1 MNPSLVQVL
10 LGVALGALGLPLL
23 ALLLRGLTIRVDEQA
38 TVLLTRFGRL
48 ARQLDRPG
56 LHVVPER
63 ALPWVRT
70 HVVPR
75 RREGRRFPGVA
86 INDARGT
93 TVTVDLWIELR
104 VRDPARATFAV
115 DDWERGLGNL
125 VARAATAVLGN
136 REFHE
141 FLRNHDELADLL
153 RADIDAQCAPW
164 GLSIAAVLLRDIHV
178 LPGVAREMLAATNAR
193 LERARAEIVERGR
206 LAVAALDADTSAGVA
221 ALAAE
226 ARAQYPLAVGRAL
239 AELRRSPKVHA
250 AYHELYALS
259 QLRPHRTHA
268 FRGFPALSA
277 VDAAMLYAP
286 SDGGAR
292 EDRGASVGRS

>member
-1 MNPSLVQVL
+1 MNPELAHL
-10 LGVALGALGLPLL
+10 ILGVALGALGLPLL
-23 ALLLRGLTIRVDEQA
+23 ALLLRGLTIRVDERA

-56 LHVVPER
+56 LHFVPER
-63 ALPWVRT
+63 ALPWVRAF
-70 HVVPR
+70 VVPR

-104 VRDPARATFAV
+104 VIDPARATFAV
-115 DDWERGLGNL
+115 DEWEKGLGNL

-141 FLRNHDELADLL
+141 FLRNHDELAELL
-153 RADIDAQCAPW
+153 RADIDAQSAPW

-206 LAVAALDADTSAGVA
+206 LAVATLEADTSAGVA
-221 ALAAE
+221 ALVAE
-226 ARAQYPLAVGRAL
+226 ARAQYPLAVGRGL
-239 AELRRSPKVHA
+239 AELRRSPAVHA

-259 QLRPHRTHA
+259 QLRPHRTLA
-268 FRGFPALSA
+268 FRGFPGLSA
-277 VDAAMLYAP
+277 ADAAMVHAP
-286 SDGGAR
+286 ADATAR
-292 EDRGASVGRS
+292 PSPEG